1 VQLVALTLAI
11 LWILSLWLLVVE
23 RRRPTSAL
31 LLRRL
36 TVMSGTLLFF
46 VLSLAG
52 LLFLRLLIAD

>member
-11 LWILSLWLLVVE
+11 LWILSLWVLVVE
-23 RRRPTSAL
+23 RHRPTSAL
-31 LLRRL
+31 LLQPL
-36 TVMSGTLLFF
+36 TIMSGTLLFF